1 MRKYAKRWTFAS
13 STSLLQLTK
22 EQTWGSLILYYHH
35 KITLRSWCSISWK
48 LWASWIHNSSLLLVV
63 LAVKDLDDNNCAVC
77 KDLQW
82 LNLNGKVRF
91 LWTITTHNNRSFG
104 VLKEPDSWTSEGTVL
119 LSAGCVMK
127 ETVKIC
133 WQQNAPLSLL
143 LLCIFSEPYVQLKP
157 NKKFP
162 KKNCY
167 FCKSFC

>member
-48 LWASWIHNSSLLLVV
+48 LWVSWIHNSSLLLVV

-104 VLKEPDSWTSEGTVL
+104 VLKGTRQLDITVVQPCYL
-119 LSAGCVMK
+119 QDVCWRKLSKSVGSKMHHLVFCCCAF
-127 ETVKIC
+127 
-133 WQQNAPLSLL
+133 SLNL
-143 LLCIFSEPYVQLKP
+143 MF
-157 NKKFP
+157 N
-162 KKNCY
+162 
-167 FCKSFC
+167 